1 MTQLHGASEGMP
13 LFAISQQAR
22 DPSSSTKEVR
32 IGWKPSTWTSRRVSH
47 LCLLS
52 VSRSERRDKTSREKE
67 KDRDIQEVEDRDI
80 QEVKGETKLAERRRK
95 TGTGNKWG

>member
-1 MTQLHGASEGMP
+1 M
-13 LFAISQQAR
+13 
-22 DPSSSTKEVR
+22 
-32 IGWKPSTWTSRRVSH
+32 
-47 LCLLS
+47 LS